1 MISVDVYIEGERL
14 DLFKDET
21 ISLVDTIQNTRDPAT
36 VFTGFT
42 KQFSVPASKNNNK
55 IFQHYYNSD
64 IYDGFDGRLY
74 VSAELRI
81 NSSTFKKGNV
91 KLDEVKLVGGKA
103 STYIITFFDYL
114 VNLNQV
120 IGNTKLKDLSYLSN
134 FNHSYDQ
141 TNVIDGFEAG
151 LTISSGFTF
160 RRTTGDANIV
170 YPFISHT
177 KQYAYDSSASPSVFD
192 FGVFA
197 DTGIKTGLQYTQLSP
212 AIRFRDIL
220 TAIEQQ
226 FDINFVSNNFL
237 NSKDFDGMYLWLHT
251 DKGGVVNADT
261 PETYLPMESF
271 TYSSGDQV
279 VVNNK
284 YIYQPNFFGDEIISA
299 DANITLSFTV
309 TVTGSGFYDVLVKN
323 GYTNNILLE
332 QNNNSGNLVF
342 TTVIPKATGDAVV
355 YPQLTITSSAT
366 ITNFSVSLTATR
378 NLIPGSSSEQGIYTA
393 NSNTVSEISI
403 LANMP
408 DLSVNDFL
416 KGMFNMFNLTIRL
429 KSLGIN
435 SGSSGTTSTTLNWS
449 TQTVLGYGGAFSLN
463 AGVADIDAS
472 LVTVINFD
480 RDSLSGSSWLA
491 AMNVGDILY
500 FTQGSVPS
508 NYAEF
513 EVTGITTS
521 SGGYMYNISV
531 SYITSTGTIFEPY
544 QIHSVYYES
553 ATLNSQFD
561 TYEIDTLDSFYSSGS
576 EIDITKYVNTSE
588 SSVLPTAPYNR
599 ISFKFEEAKT
609 FLMDRRYAQLGE
621 RYGDDSYDL
630 TGIFNGKN
638 YDIKIPFE
646 KILFE
651 RMEDLN
657 SGAATNISNNL
668 WSWCVDS
675 SENPVAT
682 KPIVFFCDPDTLIT
696 GADVDWNASPSVTS
710 TSYLLCSNTITN
722 VDDIALGF
730 KNEIGEYSLVTQDSS
745 LFGKYWEDYIVG
757 VYNAE
762 SRLLKLKARFPSS
775 FILEYK
781 LNDTIIY
788 KGREYFINELD
799 INLNTGEAEIEL
811 ITKWL

>member
-21 ISLVDTIQNTRDPAT
+21 ISLVDSIQNTRDPAV

-42 KQFSVPASKNNNK
+42 KQFSVPASKKNNK
-55 IFQHYYNSD
+55 IFQHYYNPD
-64 IYDGFDGRLY
+64 VYGGFDARLY
-74 VSAELRI
+74 VFAELRI
-81 NSSTFKKGNV
+81 NSSVFKKGNI
-91 KLDEVKLVGGKA
+91 KLDEVKLANGKA
-103 STYIITFFDYL
+103 STYLITFFDYL

-134 FNHSYDQ
+134 FNHPYNQ
-141 TNVIDGFEAG
+141 TNVKDGFEAG

-160 RRTTGDANIV
+160 RRTTLDANIV

-212 AIRFRDIL
+212 AIRFKDIL

-226 FDINFVSNNFL
+226 FDINFGSNGFL
-237 NSKDFDGMYLWLHT
+237 YSIDFLGMYLWLHS

-279 VVNNK
+279 VVSNK
-284 YIYQPNFFGDEIISA
+284 YIYQPNFFGDETISQ
-299 DANITLSFTV
+299 DANITLSFTI
-309 TVTGSGFYDVLVKN
+309 TVTGTGFYDVLVKN
-323 GYTNNILLE
+323 GYTNNILLQ

-342 TTVIPKATGDAVV
+342 TTIIPKATGDAVV

-378 NLIPGSSSEQGIYTA
+378 NLIPGSSLEQGIYTA
-393 NSNTVSEISI
+393 SSNTVSEISI

-408 DLSVNDFL
+408 DISVLDFL
-416 KGMFNMFNLTIRL
+416 KGMFRMFNLTIQHNPL
-429 KSLGIN
+429 NAEITESFAFGN
-435 SGSSGTTSTTLNWS
+435 PNYDGFSMYTSNDFASTTGFRMS
-449 TQTVLGYGGAFSLN
+449 TNNYDTNNASSWFNNIQQGSEILVEKSSFSDYGRYVVTSITYFNYAY
-463 AGVADIDAS
+463 DIF
-472 LVTVINFD
+472 VTVIEGSGTASTGYPINFT
-480 RDSLSGSSWLA
+480 
-491 AMNVGDILY
+491 IL
-500 FTQGSVPS
+500 
-508 NYAEF
+508 
-513 EVTGITTS
+513 S
-521 SGGYMYNISV
+521 SGDYIINTLDDFYSNGSNIDV
-531 SYITSTGTIFEPY
+531 TKY
-544 QIHSVYYES
+544 
-553 ATLNSQFD
+553 
-561 TYEIDTLDSFYSSGS
+561 IDTSD
-576 EIDITKYVNTSE
+576 
-588 SSVLPTAPYNR
+588 SSVLPTAPYNK
-599 ISFKFEEAKT
+599 ISYKFEEAKT

-638 YDIKIPFE
+638 YDIKVPFE

-668 WSWCVDS
+668 WAWCVDS

-682 KPIVFFCDPDTLIT
+682 KPIVFFCDPDTIIT
-696 GADVDWNASPSVTS
+696 GADVDWDTSPLTTS
-710 TSYLLCSNTITN
+710 ASYLLCSNTITN

-730 KNEIGEYSLVTQDSS
+730 KNEIGEYSLVTQDTS
-745 LFGKYWEDYIVG
+745 LFGKYWEDYIIG
-757 VYNAE
+757 VYNSE
-762 SRLLKLKARFPSS
+762 SKLLKLKAKFPSS
-775 FILEYK
+775 FILNYK
-781 LNDTIIY
+781 LNDTIKY

-811 ITKWL
+811 ITKWF